1 MALKGII
8 NKQTIIIDDHKRGS
22 GEIKNWDDPTA
33 DVHIDKTTNYPVDG
47 EKQNIRIKVPIN
59 SNRPIEIKNGK
70 RKKLND
76 IPRILKRE
84 IRDAFENK
92 EKRES
97 FVKDIINHIKE
108 FDTILENEDRAK
120 QVLENIS
127 KHFDLEWNDEK
138 IATYSNDILELY
150 TQNYTDDKGSQ
161 YFITVD
167 KEKIKIGENNGYAKH
182 QKHIKRKH
190 K

>member
-1 MALKGII
+1 M
-8 NKQTIIIDDHKRGS
+8 
-22 GEIKNWDDPTA
+22 
-33 DVHIDKTTNYPVDG
+33 
-47 EKQNIRIKVPIN
+47 
-59 SNRPIEIKNGK
+59 
-70 RKKLND
+70 
-76 IPRILKRE
+76 
-84 IRDAFENK
+84 
-92 EKRES
+92 
-97 FVKDIINHIKE
+97 
-108 FDTILENEDRAK
+108 
-120 QVLENIS
+120 
-127 KHFDLEWNDEK
+127 EWNDEK